1 MCELLS
7 KENFKQFK
15 SPFKPSDACY
25 IEFDVTLNRL
35 SWRLQAIT
43 ELEDAGLSGTER
55 CSCLRAEVSG
65 LFNWA
70 NAMLAT
76 WWSTKE

>member
-7 KENFKQFK
+7 KENFNQFK
-15 SPFKPSDACY
+15 SPFKPSDAFY
-25 IEFDVTLNRL
+25 IKFNLNLIRL

-43 ELEDAGLSGTER
+43 ELEDAGLSDTER

-65 LFNWA
+65 LFNLA
-70 NAMLAT
+70 NGMLAT
-76 WWSTKE
+76 CGSTKE

>member
-1 MCELLS
+1 MCEFLS

-15 SPFKPSDACY
+15 SPFKPSDDLY
-25 IEFDVTLNRL
+25 IDMDVTLNRL

-43 ELEDAGLSGTER
+43 ELEDAGLSDTER
-55 CSCLRAEVSG
+55 CRCLKEEVVG
-65 LFNWA
+65 LFYWA
-70 NAMLAT
+70 NDMLAT